1 MTSSGNGEAGRRDMI
16 ERRDEIARQTTLKE
30 YALIAPRLV
39 KLMVRLMRDPRV
51 PPRIKAVLVL
61 VAGYLASP
69 IDVIPDMV
77 PGVGQLDDVVIVAF
91 ALDYMLNQVPVEIL
105 REHWDGDEDVL
116 ELIRNIAE
124 IAGSLVPRWLKR
136 LLPG

>member
-1 MTSSGNGEAGRRDMI
+1 MTNSSNGEGGRRDMI
-16 ERRDEIARQTTLKE
+16 ERRDRVVRQTTLKE

-51 PPRIKAVLVL
+51 PPRSKAVLVL

-69 IDVIPDMV
+69 IDVIPDMI
-77 PGVGQLDDVVIVAF
+77 PGVGQLDDLVIAAF
-91 ALDYMLNQVPVEIL
+91 ALDYMINQVPVEIL
-105 REHWDGDEDVL
+105 KEHWDGDEDVL

>member
-1 MTSSGNGEAGRRDMI
+1 MTNSSNGEAGRRDMI